1 MGFGLPAAIG
11 AKLADADRPVVA
23 LIGDGGFLMSGL
35 ELLTA
40 LREEVQLVVF
50 VFSDGHLNQIRLQ
63 QWREYGHAHAVDLLN
78 PNFAILAEALGVG
91 YVGLDQAPLGRSKM
105 RSGRTVRRCR
115 RCCHR
120 LVVHPGAP
128 DDRPGQERCPRSSSS
143 RRSGV
148 AQGQVGALIPA
159 RRVASVSR

>member
-50 VFSDGHLNQIRLQ
+50 VFNDGHLNQIRMQ
-63 QWREYGHAHAVDLLN
+63 QLREYGHAHAVDLLN
-78 PNFAILAEALGVG
+78 PNFAILAEALGVR
-91 YVGLDQAPLGRSKM
+91 YVRLDQA
-105 RSGRTVRRCR
+105 
-115 RCCHR
+115 
-120 LVVHPGAP
+120 
-128 DDRPGQERCPRSSSS
+128 RPGEIEDALASNGPTLVEIFVTDSLSTRALPMIARAKNVVRAVLRPGVREWLKARL
-143 RRSGV
+143 RR
-148 AQGQVGALIPA
+148 
-159 RRVASVSR
+159 